1 MSSTRATTELT
12 KDSSRTSVSQ
22 PRRSGSFFLYRFS
35 LLTAAAGFILVMAG
49 GLVTSTDSG
58 LAVPDWPL
66 SYGSLFPPMVG
77 GIRFEHSHRVIA
89 ATVGLLTL
97 TQTLCILFLERRRTI
112 RWLALVSFALVVFQ
126 GILGG
131 LTVLLQLPH
140 EISIAHACLGQAF
153 FATLVILATALSPA
167 WLSER
172 MVLQPSKEGRKL
184 AKMAVLTTAAVYL
197 QLILGAALR
206 HVGWLPDL
214 IGAHA
219 AGAFAAAACILWT
232 AGTTLRQ
239 YRRNRL
245 LQGTARLL
253 PWLLMAQIILGITT
267 FAQGAA
273 VGAATAHVA
282 VGALLL
288 AACAVLATSVYRFIV
303 RPLQPTLMT
312 GRPLRAYLELTKPR
326 LTFLAVLTS
335 LLGFFFAA
343 PLASFNAHLLLAV
356 FFGTALVGGGSG
368 ALNQW
373 MEREADGRMDRTKHR
388 PLPSGLLSPRSALV
402 FGIGLSI
409 AGFLILSLGA
419 NPLAG
424 GLAALTAG
432 SYLFIYTPMKSV
444 SPLCTLA
451 GAVPG
456 AIPPLIGWA
465 AVRNSFGIEAWILFS
480 ILFLWQLPHFLA
492 IAWAYRE
499 DYAKADFKMLP
510 IVDPDGDLTSR
521 QIVLYLLALI
531 PVSLMPAAFGLAG
544 WLYFLTALISG
555 LTFLGFGLAI
565 AWTRSNVSARR
576 LFLASIM
583 YLPVILIT
591 MTLDKVI

>member
-1 MSSTRATTELT
+1 M
-12 KDSSRTSVSQ
+12 
-22 PRRSGSFFLYRFS
+22 
-35 LLTAAAGFILVMAG
+35 
-49 GLVTSTDSG
+49 TSTDSG
-58 LAVPDWPL
+58 MAVPDWPL

-97 TQTLCILFLERRRTI
+97 IQTLSILFLERHRAV
-112 RWLALVSFALVVFQ
+112 RWLALTSFAMVVFQ

-140 EISIAHACLGQAF
+140 EISIAHACLGQTF
-153 FATLVILATALSPA
+153 FATLVILATMLSPA

-172 MVLQPSKEGRKL
+172 MAPQPSKESRKL
-184 AKMAVLTTAAVYL
+184 ARMAVLTTVAVYF
-197 QLILGAALR
+197 QLVLGASLR
-206 HVGWLPDL
+206 HIGWLPAL
-214 IGAHA
+214 VGIHI
-219 AGAFAAAACILWT
+219 AGAFTAAACILWT

-239 YRRNRL
+239 HRHNKL
-245 LQGTARLL
+245 LRGTARML
-253 PWLLMAQIILGITT
+253 PWLLIAQILLGITT
-267 FAQGAA
+267 FSQGAA
-273 VGAATAHVA
+273 VGPATAHVA

-288 AACAVLATSVYRFIV
+288 AACAVLTVSVYRFLV
-303 RPLQPTLMT
+303 RPLQPTQMT

-335 LLGFFFAA
+335 LLGFFFAT
-343 PLASFNAHLLLAV
+343 PLASFNTGMLLTI
-356 FFGTALVGGGSG
+356 FSGTALVGAGSG

-373 MEREADGRMDRTKHR
+373 MEREADCRMDRTKHR
-388 PLPSGLLSPRSALV
+388 PLPSKLLSPRSALV

-409 AGFLILSLGA
+409 AGLLILFLGA

-424 GLAALTAG
+424 LLAALTLG

-451 GAVPG
+451 GAIPG

-465 AVRNSFGIEAWILFS
+465 AVRNSIGIEAWILFS

-510 IVDPDGDLTSR
+510 IVDPDGDLTGR

-531 PVSLMPAAFGLAG
+531 PVSLLPAAFGLAG

-555 LTFLGFGLAI
+555 LTFLGFGLAT
-565 AWTRSNVSARR
+565 ARTRSNVSARR

-583 YLPVILIT
+583 YLPVILMT